1 MKNIM
6 TSIKKYAARITA
18 GIIAAAALAATPLA
32 AAVPV
37 HAQEVQYVV
46 YDYDYS
52 SDHVTI
58 DGFTAYEPG
67 EYILNDSGKT
77 MYLMFTDEN
86 VDGYVLVS
94 VPAGDDYQL
103 LYQESADGVTVSAYQ
118 FWVAVDYDASTNM
131 VCFVPDTAF

>member
-1 MKNIM
+1 MNNTIKNI
-6 TSIKKYAARITA
+6 KAFAARITA
-18 GIIAAAALAATPLA
+18 GIVATAAIAAAPLA
-32 AAVPV
+32 ASVPV
-37 HAQEVQYVV
+37 HAQEVQPIVYG
-46 YDYDYS
+46 YDYDT
-52 SDHVTI
+52 DHITI

-67 EYILNDSGKT
+67 EYILNDSSKT

-94 VPAGDDYQL
+94 VPSGDDYQL

-118 FWVAVDYDASTNM
+118 YWVLAEYDATTNM

>member
-1 MKNIM
+1 
-6 TSIKKYAARITA
+6 
-18 GIIAAAALAATPLA
+18 
-32 AAVPV
+32 
-37 HAQEVQYVV
+37 
-46 YDYDYS
+46 
-52 SDHVTI
+52 
-58 DGFTAYEPG
+58 
-67 EYILNDSGKT
+67 

-103 LYQESADGVTVSAYQ
+103 LYQESADGVSVSAYQ